1 MPLRNRQGNTYSVL
15 TGLKLPMLPQQ
26 DSARVAV
33 EGFRL
38 ERNLP
43 PGTYSL
49 IQVVHGIENSPAVRR
64 LFPGEYELETVLSRT
79 KVSIVPGQGYM
90 RVDPEGI
97 ILVAQEHLHSSDER
111 VVYLD
116 FVHELVHIKQAKE
129 GRTLYDRSV
138 RYVDKETEIEAYRV
152 AVCEGRRIGM
162 SEEDLRDYL
171 EVPWITVEEF
181 QRLLKHLGVGSS
193 KDAR

>member
-1 MPLRNRQGNTYSVL
+1 V
-15 TGLKLPMLPQQ
+15 LPQH
-26 DSARVAV
+26 DSARVDV

-43 PGTYSL
+43 PGTYPL
-49 IQVVHGIENSPAVRR
+49 AHVMHGIKDSPAVRK
-64 LFPGEYELETVLSRT
+64 LFPREDEREKVLSRT

-152 AVCEGRRIGM
+152 AVEEGRRIGM
-162 SEEDLRDYL
+162 SEEELRDYL
-171 EVPWITVEEF
+171 EVPWITPDEF
-181 QRLLKHLGVGSS
+181 QRLLKQLGVGS
-193 KDAR
+193 

>member
-1 MPLRNRQGNTYSVL
+1 MF
-15 TGLKLPMLPQQ
+15 PQQ
-26 DSARVAV
+26 DSAKGDVV
-33 EGFRL
+33 GFSL

-49 IQVVHGIENSPAVRR
+49 TQVVHGLENSPPVREM
-64 LFPGEYELETVLSRT
+64 FPTEDEREIVLSRT
-79 KVSIVPGQGYM
+79 QVSIVEGKGYM

-116 FVHELVHIKQAKE
+116 FVHELVHVKQAKE

-152 AVCEGRRIGM
+152 AVDEGRRIGM
-162 SEEDLRDYL
+162 SEEELRDYL
-171 EVPWITVEEF
+171 EVPWITEDEYR
-181 QRLLKHLGVGSS
+181 RLLRRLGIGLKEVV
-193 KDAR
+193 